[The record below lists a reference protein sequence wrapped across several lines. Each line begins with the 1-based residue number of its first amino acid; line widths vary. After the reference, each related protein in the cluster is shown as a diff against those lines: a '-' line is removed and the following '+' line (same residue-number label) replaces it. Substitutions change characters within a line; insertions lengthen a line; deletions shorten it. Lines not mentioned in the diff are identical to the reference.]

1 MTVATVLSR
10 DTALVR
16 VPFQLA
22 RLRSRRDASPGRRA
36 RCPHEVRG
44 VTPETTNREMN
55 ERTVL
60 SAWLTLPAEHRAL
73 LQTVGADQ
81 WRIVDEPLGMVASDL
96 LRSAGSRMLSKA
108 EQASLNDAVGVW
120 VPSLGVV
127 LINESHRA
135 LAGLDT
141 SSCEAF
147 LARIAWH
154 EWGHALSVARCSP
167 QDIANGARLLDLAP
181 AGISASIRSANYR
194 RSQYTHELI
203 AEIYALL
210 MARRLRGVYGQP
222 AWLHNELQQLI
233 ARTTNLSD

>member
-1 MTVATVLSR
+1 M
-10 DTALVR
+10 
-16 VPFQLA
+16 
-22 RLRSRRDASPGRRA
+22 
-36 RCPHEVRG
+36 
-44 VTPETTNREMN
+44 TPETANRKLSEH
-55 ERTVL
+55 TVR
-60 SAWLTLPAEHRAL
+60 SAWLTLPDEHRAL
-73 LQTVGADQ
+73 LQAVGADQ
-81 WRIVDEPLGMVASDL
+81 WRIVDEPLGTVASDL
-96 LRSAGSRMLSKA
+96 LRSAGSHAPSKA

-120 VPSLGVV
+120 VPSLRAV
-127 LINESHRA
+127 LINESHQA

-141 SSCEAF
+141 SSREAF

-167 QDIANGARLLDLAP
+167 EDIADGARLLDLAP
-181 AGISASIRSANYR
+181 AGISASIRTANYR

-222 AWLHNELQQLI
+222 TWLHSDLQQLI

>member
-1 MTVATVLSR
+1 M
-10 DTALVR
+10 
-16 VPFQLA
+16 
-22 RLRSRRDASPGRRA
+22 
-36 RCPHEVRG
+36 
-44 VTPETTNREMN
+44 TPETTNREMN

-96 LRSAGSRMLSKA
+96 LHSAGHTLGKA
-108 EQASLNDAVGVW
+108 EQESLNDAVGVW
-120 VPSLGVV
+120 VPSLQVV

-141 SSCEAF
+141 SSREAF

-167 QDIANGARLLDLAP
+167 EDIADGARLLDLAP
-181 AGISASIRSANYR
+181 AGISASIRGANYR

-222 AWLHNELQQLI
+222 SWLHSELQQLI
-233 ARTTNLSD
+233 ARATNLSD